1 MALHRALVWYLRT
14 EKVRRDMAYSADIPS
29 RSFQQQWTA
38 GPNATVAVDMLR
50 GGLTNLAEDIE
61 IWLRHQTENEL
72 RREHGSKWWPVLPRP
87 IQQRAGFRYKLA
99 CADYGKK
106 RAGSPQSGNWLS
118 FGDLIKALDVLTDS
132 SWQRCLDATSLR
144 RRAVSSTL
152 RTIKAFRD
160 NRIAHPHSKGVAR
173 SEITRFL
180 QDVESLVAL
189 VRPADYLLVKE
200 QVRVLRK
207 LSTDQRGVLLNTYDS
222 HRPRLSRER
231 RLRTLK
237 QVLSSPERSA
247 VGANRHFLEYID
259 ELLRCLREAGGT
271 ISPWLGDA

>member
-1 MALHRALVWYLRT
+1 M
-14 EKVRRDMAYSADIPS
+14 VRS
-29 RSFQQQWTA
+29 
-38 GPNATVAVDMLR
+38 
-50 GGLTNLAEDIE
+50 GG
-61 IWLRHQTENEL
+61 Q
-72 RREHGSKWWPVLPRP
+72 VLPQP

-99 CADYGKK
+99 CADYDKK
-106 RAGSPQSGNWLS
+106 RAGSRQSGNWLS

-200 QVRVLRK
+200 QVRLLRK
-207 LSTDQRGVLLNTYDS
+207 LSTDAEDS
-222 HRPRLSRER
+222 GTPIIENR
-231 RLRTLK
+231 RVS
-237 QVLSSPERSA
+237 QA
-247 VGANRHFLEYID
+247 
-259 ELLRCLREAGGT
+259 
-271 ISPWLGDA
+271 